1 VQVTAQKLVAVGAV
15 LLLVY
20 QSILAERVQ
29 QRVIAREQV
38 LVESGR

>member
-1 VQVTAQKLVAVGAV
+1 V

-29 QRVIAREQV
+29 QPVIAQPEL

>member
-1 VQVTAQKLVAVGAV
+1 VTAQKMVTVGAV

-29 QRVIAREQV
+29 QPVVAQQEL

>member
-1 VQVTAQKLVAVGAV
+1 V

-20 QSILAERVQ
+20 QSILAERLRQ
-29 QRVIAREQV
+29 PVIAQQQL